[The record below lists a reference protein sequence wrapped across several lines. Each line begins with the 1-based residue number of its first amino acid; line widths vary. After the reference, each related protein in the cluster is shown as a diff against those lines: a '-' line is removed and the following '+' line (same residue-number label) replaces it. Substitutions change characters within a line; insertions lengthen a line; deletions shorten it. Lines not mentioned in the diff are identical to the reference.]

1 MINNMFDSINLL
13 EKGLDSSWLRNQVIV
28 NNIANVDTPGF
39 KASSVEF
46 ESVFKKALDGEG
58 FDAKTTREQHYDFGS
73 SKKNIK
79 PVVTKDVD
87 TVYRM
92 DENNVDIDYQN
103 IELARNTIYYNE
115 LATQMTSEL
124 DKLRTVING

>member
-1 MINNMFDSINLL
+1 MFTNINLL
-13 EKGLDSSWLRNQVIV
+13 EKGMDASWLRNQAIT

-46 ESVFKKALDGEG
+46 EAAFKKALKDDGG
-58 FDAKTTREQHYDFGS
+58 FSAKTTRPKHYDFTDSG
-73 SKKNIK
+73 KDIT
-79 PVVTKDVD
+79 PVVTKDTR

-103 IELARNTIYYNE
+103 IELAKNTIYYNE
-115 LATQMTSEL
+115 LATLMGSEIG
-124 DKLRTVING
+124 KMKTVING

>member
-1 MINNMFDSINLL
+1 MINDMFDNINLL
-13 EKGLDSSWLRNQVIV
+13 EKGMDASWLRNKTIV

-46 ESVFKKALDGEG
+46 ESVFKEALKDDG
-58 FDAKTTREQHYDFGS
+58 FDTKTTRPQHYDFDGS
-73 SKKNIK
+73 EKNMS
-79 PVVTKDVD
+79 PVVTKDTD

-103 IELARNTIYYNE
+103 IELAKNTIYYNE
-115 LATQMTSEL
+115 LATQMTSEM